1 MAERGVGPGPRP
13 VRRRQPVASLTIAP
27 ATAQLVAG
35 GSPQSFSASQTG
47 PSAPRS
53 WSLEGP
59 GKLSVTSG
67 AMTVYT
73 PPASVLAGTQAH
85 LRVSSGT
92 LSAEAMIVLTPASTI
107 TVAGRVLDLLQQP
120 LPDITVAL
128 GGQIATTDQAGQFT
142 IPDVTVPYTLT
153 AFSVARNAAVVYEG
167 LTRSDPTIAWPE
179 GTFQPS
185 HQARVAG
192 IFTSGAAAAS
202 GVVATVVVW
211 SSAAG
216 QIQERTTA
224 SSYVLPVDW
233 NGGTSLDGALHAL
246 QIAALVDGIPT
257 SFPGSGGR

>member
-1 MAERGVGPGPRP
+1 VAERGVGPGPRP

-67 AMTVYT
+67 
-73 PPASVLAGTQAH
+73 
-85 LRVSSGT
+85 
-92 LSAEAMIVLTPASTI
+92 AMIVLTPASTI

-246 QIAALVDGIPT
+246 QIAAPVDGIPT